1 MEEHWPPKFCEIFV
15 INNIPN
21 YYVDSTLTTTE
32 RKFII
37 SLFNKGDEL
46 IYPFFNELTLIKQE
60 LKKHSKIK
68 NYQPLHKEF
77 ECNQS
82 YCYRLG

>member
-1 MEEHWPPKFCEIFV
+1 VEEHWPPKFCEIFV
-15 INNIPN
+15 INNISN
-21 YYVDSTLTTTE
+21 YDVDSTLTTTE

-68 NYQPLHKEF
+68 NYQPLRTK
-77 ECNQS
+77 N
-82 YCYRLG
+82 LNATNLTVTV